1 MRGLSGD
8 GEELAEGM
16 DQTQHNKLVEVSV
29 AELQRRFEDR
39 VLSSVEAVEGYLK
52 RIEDLDQSGP
62 TLRSVIE
69 VNPDAVA
76 IARSLDEERAEKG
89 PRGPLH
95 GVPVLLKQCI
105 GTADKMSTNCG
116 CLALEGYV
124 APEDAFVVRKL
135 RDAGAV
141 ILGKTNMS
149 EWGFFRSD
157 QGCSG
162 WSTLGGQT
170 KNPYVLDR
178 SPCGSSSGSG
188 TAVSASLC
196 TVAIGAETD
205 GSVTRPAGMT
215 GIVGLKPT
223 IGLVSRTGVM
233 PISPT
238 QDTLGPM
245 GRCVRDVAVLLN
257 ALTGVDE
264 DDPVTEKSKD
274 YVGVDYTQF
283 LVDEASPTNNMLK
296 GTRFGFDVDTVS
308 NRPGA
313 TAAMIGAIRN
323 LESLGAEVIE
333 IHADGYGLFNDNE
346 MVVVLTEFKDSLDTS
361 LEKTGR
367 LRGILDLIAYNREHA
382 DRVMPF
388 FGQDILEKTASFP
401 SKGDESY
408 QAARKASVAGAQAK
422 IDNLLETHKLDAIVA
437 LTNSSPPYVIDPL
450 VGDNL
455 GSVGGCS
462 TTPAMAGYP
471 HVSFPGPLHKGLPW
485 GISMYAS
492 AFSEGK
498 LLRFA
503 HAFEVHGKFRRLPT
517 YKPTLE

>member
-1 MRGLSGD
+1 
-8 GEELAEGM
+8 M
-16 DQTQHNKLVEVSV
+16 DKRDHGKLVEVSV
-29 AELQRRFEDR
+29 AELQERFDNR
-39 VLSSVEAVEGYLK
+39 VLNSVEAVEGYLK

-69 VNPDAVA
+69 INPDAVE
-76 IARSLDEERAEKG
+76 IARRLDQERADKG

-124 APEDAFVVRKL
+124 APKDAFIVCKL
-135 RDAGAV
+135 REAGAV

-149 EWGFFRSD
+149 EWGFLRSD

-170 KNPYVLDR
+170 RNPYVLDR
-178 SPCGSSSGSG
+178 TPCGSSSGSG
-188 TAVSASLC
+188 TAVSASFC

-205 GSVTRPAGMT
+205 GSVTRPAAMT

-223 IGLVSRTGVM
+223 IGLLSRTGVM
-233 PISPT
+233 PFSPT
-238 QDTLGPM
+238 QDTVGPM
-245 GRCVRDVAVLLN
+245 GRCVRDVAMLLT
-257 ALTGVDE
+257 ALTGVDA

-274 YVGVDYTQF
+274 YVGVDYTKF
-283 LVDEASPTNNMLK
+283 LVDEAGTTDSILK
-296 GTRFGFDVDTVS
+296 GIRFGFDVDTVS
-308 NRPGA
+308 MHQGA
-313 TAAMIGAIRN
+313 DAAMVGAITN
-323 LESLGAEVIE
+323 LERLGAEIVE
-333 IHADGYGLFNDNE
+333 IHADGYALFNENE
-346 MVVVLTEFKDSLDTS
+346 TKVVLTEFKDSLETS

-367 LRGILDLIAYNREHA
+367 LRGIPDLIAYNRKHA

-388 FGQDILEKTASFP
+388 FGQEILEKVASFP
-401 SKGDESY
+401 GKGDESY
-408 QAARKASVAGAQAK
+408 LTARKASVEGARAK
-422 IDNLLETHKLDAIVA
+422 IDDLLETHKLDAIVA
-437 LTNSSPPYVIDPL
+437 LTNSLPPYVIDPL

-455 GSVGGCS
+455 SNIGGCS

-471 HVSFPGPLHKGLPW
+471 HISVPGPLHKGLPW

-492 AFSEGK
+492 AFSEGQ

-503 HAFEVHGKFRRLPT
+503 HAFEVNGKFRRIPT
-517 YKPTLE
+517 YKATLE